1 MPLDAYLT
9 LCIFALTILGLI
21 VLQTRPVAVFG
32 ATLIALIACDLV
44 SKNQFLT
51 SIANPGLVTLIL
63 LVLCSLALEKTRL
76 LRVIA
81 SKTIVDSYHSTWLRL
96 FGVTTF
102 FSSIL
107 NNTAVVATLLS
118 PIRNNP
124 HHFAS
129 KLLLPLSYA
138 SILGGTLTLIGTST
152 NLIVNSMYIEASGKS
167 LSFFSFTAVG
177 AILVL
182 CCGLTM
188 FFCTRMLPSIEQNKV
203 TSEGYFIDAKVSAD
217 SELVGRSVEVNGLRH
232 LESLFLVE
240 IVREGR
246 LISPVSPSEVI
257 HPADR
262 LIFCGDIT
270 KLLQLGQFSGLEIFA
285 EKNGTLNSNLTEV
298 VVRQESIIVGR
309 TLKTTGFRALFDA
322 AVVAIRR
329 DGEQVSGKL
338 GDVVIRSGDFLV
350 LAVGDDYKSRTNI
363 NKNFLTL
370 SGVEPE
376 SRINGWRAWFS
387 IGGFI
392 TTIALAAV
400 GVLDLLEGLVL
411 LLGGLLFTR
420 SLTTNELVRRFPI
433 DIWLVVSSAILL
445 SNALVNSGVVE
456 SLGGFIGQF
465 DDPRY
470 VYTAFV
476 LVYVVTWLMT
486 EFVTNNAAAAL
497 MFPIGYTVALGFGVD
512 VLPFVMAVAFAASGS
527 FISPYGYQTNLMVF
541 NAGNY
546 RLNDFVKIGLPIS
559 MMYALV
565 VLVFVPVF
573 FPFSVS

>member
-1 MPLDAYLT
+1 MLFDAYIT
-9 LCIFALTILGLI
+9 LGIFALTILGLI
-21 VLQTRPVAVFG
+21 VLQKRPVAVFG
-32 ATLIALIACDLV
+32 ATLVALIACDLV
-44 SKNQFLT
+44 TKNQLLT
-51 SIANPGLVTLIL
+51 SIANPGLITLIL
-63 LVLCSLALEKTRL
+63 LMLCSLALEKTRL

-81 SKTIVDSYHSTWLRL
+81 SKTIVDSYYSTWFRL

-177 AILVL
+177 AILVF
-182 CCGLTM
+182 CCGVAM
-188 FFCTRMLPSIEQNKV
+188 FFCNRMLPSIEQNKA
-203 TSEGYFIDAKVSAD
+203 TSEGYFIDAKVSVN
-217 SELVGRSVEVNGLRH
+217 SQLVGYSVEVNGLRH

-246 LISPVSPSEVI
+246 LISPVSPSEII
-257 HPADR
+257 HPSDR

-285 EKNGTLNSNLTEV
+285 EKTGTINSNLTEV
-298 VVRQESIIVGR
+298 VIRQESLLVGR

-329 DGEQVSGKL
+329 DGERVSGKL

-350 LAVGDDYKSRTNI
+350 LAVGGDYKSRTNI

-376 SRINGWRAWFS
+376 SRINGWKAWLS
-387 IGGFI
+387 VGGFV
-392 TTIALAAV
+392 TTIILAAL

-411 LLGGLLFTR
+411 LLGSLLFTR
-420 SLTTNELVRRFPI
+420 CLTTNEIVRRFPV

-445 SNALVNSGVVE
+445 SNALVNSGIVE
-456 SLGGFIGQF
+456 FIGGFIGQF
-465 DDPRY
+465 NGPQY
-470 VYTAFV
+470 VYTALI
-476 LVYVVTWLMT
+476 LVYLITWIMT

-546 RLNDFVKIGLPIS
+546 RLNDFVKVGLPIS
-559 MMYALV
+559 VVYALV
-565 VLVFVPVF
+565 VMIFVPVF
-573 FPFSVS
+573 FPF

>member
-44 SKNQFLT
+44 SKDQFLT

-392 TTIALAAV
+392 TTIALTAV

-559 MMYALV
+559 MVYALV

-573 FPFSVS
+573 FPFSTS

>member
-44 SKNQFLT
+44 SKDQFLT

-559 MMYALV
+559 IVYALV

-573 FPFSVS
+573 FPFSTS

>member
-44 SKNQFLT
+44 SKDQFLT

-559 MMYALV
+559 MVYALV

-573 FPFSVS
+573 FPFSTS

>member
-1 MPLDAYLT
+1 MLLDAYIT
-9 LCIFALTILGLI
+9 LGIFALTIIGLI
-21 VLQTRPVAVFG
+21 VLQKRPVAVFG
-32 ATLIALIACDLV
+32 ATLVALIACDLV
-44 SKNQFLT
+44 TKNQLLT
-51 SIANPGLVTLIL
+51 SIANPGLITLIL
-63 LVLCSLALEKTRL
+63 LMLCSLALEKTRL

-81 SKTIVDSYHSTWLRL
+81 SKTIVDSYYSTWFRL
-96 FGVTTF
+96 FGITTF

-152 NLIVNSMYIEASGKS
+152 NLIINSMYIEASGQS

-182 CCGLTM
+182 CCGVVM
-188 FFCTRMLPSIEQNKV
+188 FFCNRMLPSIEQNKA
-203 TSEGYFIDAKVSAD
+203 TSEGYFIDAKVSVD
-217 SELVGRSVEVNGLRH
+217 SQLVGYSVEVNGLRH

-240 IVREGR
+240 IVRAGR
-246 LISPVSPSEVI
+246 LISPVSPSEII
-257 HPADR
+257 HPSDR

-285 EKNGTLNSNLTEV
+285 EKTGTINSNLTEV
-298 VVRQESIIVGR
+298 VIRQESLLVGR

-329 DGEQVSGKL
+329 DGERVSGKL

-350 LAVGDDYKSRTNI
+350 LAVGGDYKSRTNI

-376 SRINGWRAWFS
+376 SRINGWKACFCV
-387 IGGFI
+387 GGFL
-392 TTIALAAV
+392 TTIVMAAI
-400 GVLDLLEGLVL
+400 GVLDLLEGLIL

-420 SLTTNELVRRFPI
+420 CLTTNEIVRRFPV

-456 SLGGFIGQF
+456 FIGNFIGQF
-465 DDPRY
+465 NGPQY
-470 VYTAFV
+470 IYTAFI
-476 LVYVVTWLMT
+476 LVYLITWVMT

-546 RLNDFVKIGLPIS
+546 RLNDFIKVGLPIS
-559 MMYALV
+559 VVYALV
-565 VLVFVPVF
+565 VLIFVPVF
-573 FPFSVS
+573 FPF

>member
-1 MPLDAYLT
+1 MSLDAYLT
-9 LCIFALTILGLI
+9 LLIFALTVIGLI
-21 VLQTRPVAVFG
+21 VLQSRPVAVFG
-32 ATLIALIACDLV
+32 GTLITLIGCNLV
-44 SKNQFLT
+44 TKSQLLT

-76 LRVIA
+76 LRVVA
-81 SKTIVDSYHSTWLRL
+81 SKIIVGNYHSTWIRL
-96 FGVTTF
+96 FGVTTL

-129 KLLLPLSYA
+129 KLLIPLSYA

-152 NLIVNSMYIEASGKS
+152 NLIVNSMYIEASGRS

-177 AILVL
+177 AVLVVV
-182 CCGLTM
+182 CGIVM
-188 FFCTRMLPSIEQNKV
+188 FFCARFLPVLEQEKAN
-203 TSEGYFIDAKVSAD
+203 SAGYFIDAKVLD
-217 SELVGRSVEVNGLRH
+217 GSELVGRSVEINGLRH

-240 IVREGR
+240 VVRNGR
-246 LISPVSPSEVI
+246 LISPVSPTEVI
-257 HPADR
+257 QVNDR
-262 LIFCGDIT
+262 LIFCGEVT

-285 EKNGTLNSNLTEV
+285 EKNGSLDSNLTEV
-298 VVRQESIIVGR
+298 VVRQESIIVGK
-309 TLKTTGFRALFDA
+309 TLKNTGFRALFDA

-338 GDVVIRSGDFLV
+338 GEIVIRAGDFLV
-350 LAVGDDYKSRTNI
+350 LAVGEDYRTRTNI
-363 NKNFLTL
+363 SKNFLVL

-376 SRINGWRAWFS
+376 TRINGWRAWLS

-392 TTIALAAV
+392 SVIGLAAF
-400 GVLDLLEGLVL
+400 GAIDLLEGLVL
-411 LLGGLLFTR
+411 LLGSLLFTK
-420 SLTTNELVRRFPI
+420 SLTANELVRRFPI

-456 SLGGFIGQF
+456 LLSGFINQF
-465 DDPRY
+465 NDPTY
-470 VYTAFV
+470 VFMALV
-476 LVYVVTWLMT
+476 LVYLVTWFMT
-486 EFVTNNAAAAL
+486 ELVTNNAAAAL
-497 MFPIGYTVALGFGVD
+497 MFPIGYSVALGFGVD
-512 VLPFVMAVAFAASGS
+512 VLPFVMTVAFAASGS

-546 RLNDFVKIGLPIS
+546 RLIDFIKVGLPVS
-559 MMYALV
+559 LVYGAV
-565 VLVFVPVF
+565 VLIMVPIV
-573 FPFSVS
+573 FPF

>member
-44 SKNQFLT
+44 SKEQFLT

-559 MMYALV
+559 MVYALV

-573 FPFSVS
+573 FPFSTS

>member
-44 SKNQFLT
+44 SKDQFLT

-350 LAVGDDYKSRTNI
+350 LAVGDDYKSRANI

-376 SRINGWRAWFS
+376 SRINGWRAWLS

-400 GVLDLLEGLVL
+400 GVLDLLGGLVL

-470 VYTAFV
+470 VYTAFI

-559 MMYALV
+559 LVYALV

-573 FPFSVS
+573 FPFGVS

>member
-32 ATLIALIACDLV
+32 ATLVALIACDLV
-44 SKNQFLT
+44 SKDQFLT

-559 MMYALV
+559 MVYALV

>member
-1 MPLDAYLT
+1 MSLDAYLT
-9 LCIFALTILGLI
+9 LLIFALTVIGLI
-21 VLQTRPVAVFG
+21 VLQSRPVAVFG
-32 ATLIALIACDLV
+32 GTLIALIGCNLV
-44 SKNQFLT
+44 TKSQLLT

-76 LRVIA
+76 LRIVA
-81 SKTIVDSYHSTWLRL
+81 SKIIVGNYHSTWLRL
-96 FGVTTF
+96 FGVTTL

-129 KLLLPLSYA
+129 KLLIPLSYA

-152 NLIVNSMYIEASGKS
+152 NLIVNSMYIEASGRS

-177 AILVL
+177 AVLVVV
-182 CCGLTM
+182 CGIVM
-188 FFCTRMLPSIEQNKV
+188 FFCARFLPDLEQEKAN
-203 TSEGYFIDAKVSAD
+203 SAGYFIDAKVLDD
-217 SELVGRSVEVNGLRH
+217 SELVGRSVEINGLRH

-240 IVREGR
+240 VVRNGR
-246 LISPVSPSEVI
+246 LISPVSPTEVI
-257 HPADR
+257 QVNDR
-262 LIFCGDIT
+262 LIFCGEVT

-285 EKNGTLNSNLTEV
+285 EKNGSLDSNLTEV
-298 VVRQESIIVGR
+298 VVRQESIIVGN

-338 GDVVIRSGDFLV
+338 GEIVIRAGDFLV
-350 LAVGDDYKSRTNI
+350 LAVGDDYRTRTNI
-363 NKNFLTL
+363 SKNFIVL

-376 SRINGWRAWFS
+376 TRINGWRAWLS

-392 TTIALAAV
+392 SIIGLAAF
-400 GVLDLLEGLVL
+400 GVVDLLEGLVL
-411 LLGGLLFTR
+411 LLGSLLFTK
-420 SLTTNELVRRFPI
+420 SLTANELVRRFPI

-456 SLGGFIGQF
+456 WLSGFINQF
-465 DDPRY
+465 NDPTY
-470 VYTAFV
+470 VFIALV
-476 LVYVVTWLMT
+476 LVYLMT
-486 EFVTNNAAAAL
+486 WFMTELVTNNAAAAL
-497 MFPIGYTVALGFGVD
+497 MFPIGYSVALGFGVD
-512 VLPFVMAVAFAASGS
+512 VLPFVMTVAFAASGS

-546 RLNDFVKIGLPIS
+546 RLVDFIKVGLPVS
-559 MMYALV
+559 LVYGAV
-565 VLVFVPVF
+565 VLLMVPIV
-573 FPFSVS
+573 FPF

>member
-44 SKNQFLT
+44 SKDQFLT

-81 SKTIVDSYHSTWLRL
+81 SKTIVNSYFSTWFRL

-182 CCGLTM
+182 CCGFTM
-188 FFCTRMLPSIEQNKV
+188 LLCARMLPSIEQNKA

-240 IVREGR
+240 IVRAGR
-246 LISPVSPSEVI
+246 LISPVSPSEII
-257 HPADR
+257 HPSDR

-298 VVRQESIIVGR
+298 VVRPESVIVGR

-376 SRINGWRAWFS
+376 SRINGWRAWLS

-400 GVLDLLEGLVL
+400 DVLDLLEGLVL

-420 SLTTNELVRRFPI
+420 SLTTNEIVRRFPI

-486 EFVTNNAAAAL
+486 EFITNNAAAAL

-546 RLNDFVKIGLPIS
+546 RLNDFVKLGLPIS
-559 MMYALV
+559 IVYALV